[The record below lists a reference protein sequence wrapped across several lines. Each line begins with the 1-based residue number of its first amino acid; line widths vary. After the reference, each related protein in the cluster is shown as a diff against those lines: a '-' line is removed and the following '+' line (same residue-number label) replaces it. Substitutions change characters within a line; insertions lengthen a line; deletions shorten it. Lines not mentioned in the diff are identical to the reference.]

1 MVWQKLMTANSGPDS
16 SQAEALERLSCHCLG
31 ELGEER
37 MHMSPRMRV
46 ATCHVQGPLGG
57 GSNTE
62 RKVQRGKATLRF
74 SPNVPGVSYSGLDK
88 VAVLFLDFPLR
99 L

>member
-31 ELGEER
+31 ELSEER
-37 MHMSPRMRV
+37 MHMSQRMWV

-62 RKVQRGKATLRF
+62 RKVQRGKPTLQF
-74 SPNVPGVSYSGLDK
+74 QSQCSWC
-88 VAVLFLDFPLR
+88 
-99 L
+99 